1 MSDPNASPI
10 PGQEGVPADSAS
22 DGSHEPPAAG
32 RPTGDHRVVD
42 GRFHETPAQA
52 FRGVHLPGWI
62 PELGL
67 HAGSVP
73 TRITAKS
80 VDIAIYLAAQTGITV
95 AVIAA
100 FAPRSSRGGAEA
112 VSFSLRASSDL
123 VTLMLLGGALL
134 VVDLLYNVVLTARF
148 GGTPGKLLLGLRVVR
163 TDGRSADFATAF
175 LRWTPVLGLTLL
187 GMIPVI
193 GLLAAVLRVA
203 LLVGNLAAV
212 LGDEHHRSI
221 FDRVGG
227 TYVVTR

>member
-1 MSDPNASPI
+1 MSDPNVSPI
-10 PGQEGVPADSAS
+10 PGQEGIPADRAS
-22 DGSHEPPAAG
+22 GGPDTPPAADH
-32 RPTGDHRVVD
+32 PAGDHGVD
-42 GRFHETPAQA
+42 GRFHEAPAQP

-67 HAGSVP
+67 HAGSIP

-80 VDIAIYLAAQTGITV
+80 VDIAIYLVVQTGLTV

-100 FAPRSSRGGAEA
+100 FAPRTSRGGAEA
-112 VSFSLRASSDL
+112 VSFSLQASSDL

-134 VVDLLYNVVLTARF
+134 LVDLLYNVVLTARF

-163 TDGRSADFATAF
+163 TDGRAADFPTAF
-175 LRWTPVLGLTLL
+175 LRWTPVLGLTLV

-193 GLLAAVLRVA
+193 GLVAGVLRVA
-203 LLVGNLAAV
+203 LLVGNLATV
-212 LGDEHHRSI
+212 LSDEHHRSI